1 MVSMRGKIAK
11 ILTAANGM
19 LSAFFLMVAS
29 ACFSFPVFDG
39 GNVFVLVL
47 ASFILA
53 LPAIALDVAG
63 AIIATGKGR
72 SLNLAFLVADVIFE
86 KVFYFCVEV
95 ALR

>member
-1 MVSMRGKIAK
+1 MRGKIAK
-11 ILTAANGM
+11 ILTAANGIF
-19 LSAFFLMVAS
+19 SAFFLIVAS
-29 ACFSFPVFDG
+29 ACFFSPVFDG
-39 GNVFVLVL
+39 GKVSFFVF

-63 AIIATGKGR
+63 AIIATGMGR
-72 SLNLAFLVADVIFE
+72 SLNLAFLVADVLFE